1 MDDTY
6 LREWED
12 YENTVLSKTI
22 NTPPDPCLAALI
34 DELGLLGGKKKSK
47 KKKRKKK
54 KNKKDGK
61 RKKADVAK
69 VMQLSYMLGCCERE
83 NEMLCRMMEMA
94 VASSNHTLRTEPI
107 EAGLR
112 IIGRKV

>member
-47 KKKRKKK
+47 KKKRK
-54 KNKKDGK
+54 
-61 RKKADVAK
+61 
-69 VMQLSYMLGCCERE
+69 
-83 NEMLCRMMEMA
+83 
-94 VASSNHTLRTEPI
+94 
-107 EAGLR
+107 
-112 IIGRKV
+112 